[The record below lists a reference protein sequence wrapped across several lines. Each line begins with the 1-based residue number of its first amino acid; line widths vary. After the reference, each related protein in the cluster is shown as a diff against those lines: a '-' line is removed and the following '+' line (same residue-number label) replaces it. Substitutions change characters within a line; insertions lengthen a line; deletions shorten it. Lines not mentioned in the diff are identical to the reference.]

1 MHRSACTGNAHQKA
15 LGFTVAAP
23 RRVMRVDE
31 VLQKKRR
38 RKRRRRRKKDLYNY
52 KYVAI
57 MIMPTAQL

>member
-31 VLQKKRR
+31 VLPKK
-38 RKRRRRRKKDLYNY
+38 KRRRRRKDLYNY

-57 MIMPTAQL
+57 MMMPTAQL